1 MIAGMCNRQYFVKQ
15 KVIYT
20 LVVFILFAVTT
31 KKRCYGMRH
40 IASLFYYFM
49 MFSEYPFLYLIVFRM
64 AFSLP
69 MKSSTF
75 SLVRQRGGSRRR
87 RLVPAQP
94 VKQCWS

>member
-1 MIAGMCNRQYFVKQ
+1 MCNRPYLTKQ
-15 KVIYT
+15 KIIYT
-20 LVVFILFAVTT
+20 PVVFILFAVTI
-31 KKRCYGMRH
+31 KKAMLWH
-40 IASLFYYFM
+40 EAHSIAFYHFM
-49 MFSEYPFLYLIVFRM
+49 MFSEYPFLYLIVFRI

>member
-1 MIAGMCNRQYFVKQ
+1 MCNRLYFTNQ
-15 KVIYT
+15 KIIYT
-20 LVVFILFAVTT
+20 PVVLSLFEDAII

-49 MFSEYPFLYLIVFRM
+49 MFSECPFFYLIVFRI

>member
-1 MIAGMCNRQYFVKQ
+1 MCNRPYLTKQ
-15 KVIYT
+15 KIIYT
-20 LVVFILFAVTT
+20 LVVFSLFEDAK

-49 MFSEYPFLYLIVFRM
+49 MFSEYPFLYLIVFRI

>member
-1 MIAGMCNRQYFVKQ
+1 MCNRPYFTNQ
-15 KVIYT
+15 KMIYT
-20 LVVFILFAVTT
+20 LVVF
-31 KKRCYGMRH
+31 
-40 IASLFYYFM
+40 SLFEDAIKKAM
-49 MFSEYPFLYLIVFRM
+49 LWHEAHSIAFLLFYDVFRISFFYLIVFRM